1 MVRPVASPPC
11 PAPRPSQSKYLW
23 RRNANWKSPGVI
35 GNRTVIPSKAA
46 WLAIGLSCG
55 AKRGIWVLACASS
68 NLCGRQKPDP
78 SPRLKVTSSADIIVN
93 LTEIE
98 ARVLGSLIEKDITTP
113 DYYPLSLNA
122 LVNACNQKNNRDP
135 VMNLDEETVRQALGT
150 LQEKR
155 VAGPASGADSRVTKF
170 EHRLQEVFNFD
181 RREIAVVCV
190 LLLRGP
196 QTPGELRSRTDRM
209 YHFEGL
215 DDVVSTL
222 DRLAQREPPLARVLP
237 RQPGTKESRYTHLF
251 SGEPAMPEGS
261 DVARAPSPAHASAN
275 STADRLTILE
285 EEVSRLRSELSEV
298 QQQLATFR
306 KQFE

>member
-1 MVRPVASPPC
+1 
-11 PAPRPSQSKYLW
+11 
-23 RRNANWKSPGVI
+23 VI
-35 GNRTVIPSKAA
+35 
-46 WLAIGLSCG
+46 
-55 AKRGIWVLACASS
+55 
-68 NLCGRQKPDP
+68 
-78 SPRLKVTSSADIIVN
+78 

-135 VMNLDEETVRQALGT
+135 VMMLDETAVRDALST

-155 VAGPASGADSRVTKF
+155 MAGPASGADSRVTKY

-181 RREIAVVCV
+181 RREIAILCV

-196 QTPGELRSRTDRM
+196 QTPGELRSRTERM
-209 YHFEGL
+209 YHFEAL
-215 DDVVSTL
+215 DDIVSTL
-222 DRLAQREPPLARVLP
+222 DRLAQREPPLARILP

-251 SGEPAMPEGS
+251 SGEPPEQPS
-261 DVARAPSPAHASAN
+261 VERATPPVSASSAGAGN
-275 STADRLTILE
+275 DRLSQLE
-285 EEVSRLRSELSEV
+285 AEVSRLRAELSEV
-298 QQQLATFR
+298 QQQLASFR